1 MWQVLRLRVPFA
13 VLSLASLALVAAKPL
28 SEEKKALP
36 DGPAWRGPITPKGRN
51 AAFATSDGCSMCHSH
66 SDLAIAM
73 TTATGE
79 DVAPYSLWRG
89 TMMANSFRDPYWRAQ
104 VAKETAQS
112 PENAAAI
119 ERFCVTCHAP
129 MAHHSAKLAETT
141 TAPIAELA
149 SDPLAVDGVSC
160 TVCHQTKPDGLG
172 TEASFGG
179 RIQIGLERTIF
190 GPYPEPSGTPMK
202 MHSSFTPTYGEHVK
216 ESALCGACHT
226 LITAHGGKAFPE
238 QTPYLEWRNSS
249 FSTEGEASAD
259 AKNCQDCHMP
269 KSGSMRIA
277 RNPAGREFNI
287 PVRPDFAAHA
297 FLGGNAFML
306 DLFRAN
312 REELGIEA
320 PDEVLTRAA
329 RATRKQLADDTAR
342 LTISEPKRE
351 SGTLAFEV
359 SIENLTGHKFPTGY
373 PARRAW
379 LEVEVRSGR
388 NVVFHSGAFDGEGRL
403 VGIADERAIPHVD
416 TIERAD
422 QVAVYESIPLGPDGK
437 PTTYLTRMVGVAKDN
452 RLLPKGYRT
461 DGPHVD
467 QTRSVGVEGDADFA
481 AGGDVVHFKVPV
493 PADAPKVQVVA
504 WLRYQPIPPS
514 WVDPL
519 RTVEAAEAKRFVA
532 MYDAAKERVETAGLT
547 ARSEP

>member
-1 MWQVLRLRVPFA
+1 
-13 VLSLASLALVAAKPL
+13 
-28 SEEKKALP
+28 
-36 DGPAWRGPITPKGRN
+36 
-51 AAFATSDGCSMCHSH
+51 
-66 SDLAIAM
+66 
-73 TTATGE
+73 
-79 DVAPYSLWRG
+79 
-89 TMMANSFRDPYWRAQ
+89 
-104 VAKETAQS
+104 
-112 PENAAAI
+112 
-119 ERFCVTCHAP
+119 
-129 MAHHSAKLAETT
+129 
-141 TAPIAELA
+141 
-149 SDPLAVDGVSC
+149 
-160 TVCHQTKPDGLG
+160 
-172 TEASFGG
+172 
-179 RIQIGLERTIF
+179 
-190 GPYPEPSGTPMK
+190 
-202 MHSSFTPTYGEHVK
+202 
-216 ESALCGACHT
+216 
-226 LITAHGGKAFPE
+226 
-238 QTPYLEWRNSS
+238 
-249 FSTEGEASAD
+249 
-259 AKNCQDCHMP
+259 
-269 KSGSMRIA
+269 
-277 RNPAGREFNI
+277 
-287 PVRPDFAAHA
+287 
-297 FLGGNAFML
+297 ML